1 MCQSY
6 QYIKDNEFSKSQH
19 EKYIIYTTEV
29 HLSIILQESRSYSV
43 SDKYP
48 PAVSSRRRTIS
59 DSSPEKLSP
68 RSLSAPSNSP
78 QPRVKEDRPALRTET
93 HTQEKEQN
101 SSSENLK
108 RSASLENGDE
118 EEFKDAIDEKI
129 PNFFST
135 MQSR

>member
-6 QYIKDNEFSKSQH
+6 QYIKDNEFSKSQQI
-19 EKYIIYTTEV
+19 YIIYTTEV

-68 RSLSAPSNSP
+68 RSHSAPSNSP
-78 QPRVKEDRPALRTET
+78 QPRVTEDRPALRTET

>member
-68 RSLSAPSNSP
+68 RSHSAPSNSP

>member
-1 MCQSY
+1 M
-6 QYIKDNEFSKSQH
+6 
-19 EKYIIYTTEV
+19 
-29 HLSIILQESRSYSV
+29 

-68 RSLSAPSNSP
+68 RSHSAPSNSP
-78 QPRVKEDRPALRTET
+78 QPRVTEDRPALRTET
-93 HTQEKEQN
+93 QTQEKEQN

>member
-6 QYIKDNEFSKSQH
+6 WYIKDNEFSKSQQI
-19 EKYIIYTTEV
+19 YIIYKTEV

-68 RSLSAPSNSP
+68 RSHSAPSNSP
-78 QPRVKEDRPALRTET
+78 QPRVTEDRPALRTET

>member
-6 QYIKDNEFSKSQH
+6 QYIKDNEFSKSQQI
-19 EKYIIYTTEV
+19 YIIYTTEV

-68 RSLSAPSNSP
+68 RSHSALSNSP

>member
-6 QYIKDNEFSKSQH
+6 QYIKDNEFSKSQQI
-19 EKYIIYTTEV
+19 YIIYTTEV

-68 RSLSAPSNSP
+68 RSHSAPSNSP

>member
-6 QYIKDNEFSKSQH
+6 RYIKDNEFSKSQQI
-19 EKYIIYTTEV
+19 YIIYKTEV
-29 HLSIILQESRSYSV
+29 YLSIILQESRSYSV

-68 RSLSAPSNSP
+68 RSHSAPSNSP